1 MVSRTFFQQCWICWY
16 TFWLC
21 ISNQVD
27 PNASINNLR
36 QCQWEQKSRNYWI
49 AHHGN
54 FQFSIDK
61 TRKWANYPLRS
72 SAYLY
77 VPNWQRGFSKT
88 KNEAWIWLIISAST
102 TLDIQQLKEE
112 EEEEKKIKWG
122 MIKERAAEQNWI
134 ITTNWMYMTKLG
146 LQSNRCPH
154 NFKLILYHKEFG
166 TQEE

>member
-1 MVSRTFFQQCWICWY
+1 MLKLLIH
-16 TFWLC
+16 FWLS

-49 AHHGN
+49 AHHGK
-54 FQFSIDK
+54 FQFSIVK

-77 VPNWQRGFSKT
+77 VPNWQRGFSET

-102 TLDIQQLKEE
+102 TLDIQQLKRRRRRKR
-112 EEEEKKIKWG
+112 KKKG
-122 MIKERAAEQNWI
+122 YDQRKSSR
-134 ITTNWMYMTKLG
+134 TKLNNYNE
-146 LQSNRCPH
+146 LDVHDQVR
-154 NFKLILYHKEFG
+154 ITE
-166 TQEE
+166 

>member
-1 MVSRTFFQQCWICWY
+1 MLNLLIH
-16 TFWLC
+16 FWLC

-49 AHHGN
+49 VHHGN

-112 EEEEKKIKWG
+112 EEEKINKKGYDQRKSS
-122 MIKERAAEQNWI
+122 R
-134 ITTNWMYMTKLG
+134 TKLNNYNE
-146 LQSNRCPH
+146 LDVHDQVR
-154 NFKLILYHKEFG
+154 ITE
-166 TQEE
+166 